1 MFAVSFDELHNEVEW
16 TGYDCVDQRPVAG
29 EERRA
34 KTQKVKMKDRTLKTG
49 EGRETGV
56 DCKIVRL

>member
-1 MFAVSFDELHNEVEW
+1 MFAVSFDELHNEVDW

-29 EERRA
+29 AGAGA
-34 KTQKVKMKDRTLKTG
+34 KTEDERAHTEDGRWG
-49 EGRETGV
+49 ESV